1 MSPRRSTDTRA
12 TVLMLTLMAGMG
24 ASPAAQARTEAETVD
39 ELFAVLG
46 ATLPCTRYAV
56 AWLAEPPN
64 RIEHRCAASIETA
77 AVVREDVPTD
87 RVSYTVDMRA
97 ARERYASVYR
107 FRGTA
112 TPAAVLAQ
120 FLTGV
125 VTLTDSAGALGRRSS
140 PLIVYSRVTVP
151 MTPPRSLVTG
161 PHRREADKAMVFS
174 R

>member
-1 MSPRRSTDTRA
+1 MSPRRSTDFRGA
-12 TVLMLTLMAGMG
+12 VFVLALVAGMG
-24 ASPAAQARTEAETVD
+24 PWSAAQARTEAEAVD

-46 ATLPCTRYAV
+46 ATLPCARYAV

-64 RIEHRCAASIETA
+64 RIEHRCADSIGAA
-77 AVVREDVPTD
+77 AVLRDEVPAE

-97 ARERYASVYR
+97 ARERYTSVYR

-112 TPAAVLAQ
+112 APAVVLAQ

-125 VTLTDSAGALGRRSS
+125 VTLTDLAGASGRHSS
-140 PLIVYSRVTVP
+140 PLIVYSRSTVP
-151 MTPPRSLVTG
+151 LTSPRSLVTG
-161 PHRREADKAMVFS
+161 PHRREADKAMAFP

>member
-1 MSPRRSTDTRA
+1 MSRRRSTDLRGA
-12 TVLMLTLMAGMG
+12 VFVLALVTTMG
-24 ASPAAQARTEAETVD
+24 AWYPAQARTEADAVD

-64 RIEHRCAASIETA
+64 RIEHRCAPSIETA
-77 AVVREDVPTD
+77 ALLREEVPAG
-87 RVSYTVDMRA
+87 RVSYTVDMRT
-97 ARERYASVYR
+97 ARERYAAVYR

-125 VTLTDSAGALGRRSS
+125 VMLTDSASALGRHSS
-140 PLIVYSRVTVP
+140 PLIVYSRTSVP
-151 MTPPRSLVTG
+151 LTPPSALVTG
-161 PHRREADKAMVFS
+161 PQRLEVRKAMVFP

>member
-1 MSPRRSTDTRA
+1 
-12 TVLMLTLMAGMG
+12 MAGIG
-24 ASPAAQARTEAETVD
+24 AWSVAEARTEAEAVD

-56 AWLAEPPN
+56 AWLAEPPST
-64 RIEHRCAASIETA
+64 IEHRCAASIQTA
-77 AVVREDVPTD
+77 ALLREDVPAE

-107 FRGTA
+107 FRGTT

-125 VTLTDSAGALGRRSS
+125 VALADSTSALGRHSS
-140 PLIVYSRVTVP
+140 PLIVYSKSTVP
-151 MTPPRSLVTG
+151 LTPPSALVTG
-161 PHRREADKAMVFS
+161 PQRSEARKAIFS